1 MTPHNDISALKHRLQ
16 HLAETFSS
24 LSLSELMSAPDRDR
38 LIVCLDDLSVDMT
51 RQPLNAE
58 ILSELVSYADA
69 SGLGQKIEQL
79 FSGQA
84 VNVTENR
91 AVSHMALR
99 HPERQA
105 SEEWQALVRCADTIR
120 TEGQFTDI
128 INIGIGGSDLGPA
141 MVAQALSA
149 DITDHKLHFVG
160 NIDPSHLWDTLN
172 QCDPHRTFVIV
183 TSKTFTTA
191 ETLANA
197 SLVKRWL
204 LSHDADPSRAM
215 AGVTAAS
222 DKAEGWGMSPDLIF
236 GFDQS
241 VGGRFSL
248 WSAVGLSVMI
258 GLGADKFSQFL
269 SGAHDMDEHFRQ
281 APFSENLP
289 VLMGLIRI
297 WHRNFLNRP
306 SYALIPYHQR
316 LSRLAAWAQQLEME
330 SNGKSVTCD
339 GQPVTA
345 STAPLIWGEPGTN
358 AQHSFFQW
366 LHQGSEIH
374 PLDILVTRRPYGVPD
389 DEGWQNSHRQLV
401 INAIAQAEALALG
414 RADKAYPHKDFTGN
428 RPSVLLSW
436 DQLTPY
442 ALGRVLALY
451 EHITAV
457 CGFIWNI
464 NSFDQFGV
472 ELGKEMA
479 RDLDE
484 GKGLEK
490 FSPSALALLDSL

>member
-1 MTPHNDISALKHRLQ
+1 
-16 HLAETFSS
+16 
-24 LSLSELMSAPDRDR
+24 
-38 LIVCLDDLSVDMT
+38 
-51 RQPLNAE
+51 
-58 ILSELVSYADA
+58 
-69 SGLGQKIEQL
+69 
-79 FSGQA
+79 
-84 VNVTENR
+84 
-91 AVSHMALR
+91 
-99 HPERQA
+99 
-105 SEEWQALVRCADTIR
+105 
-120 TEGQFTDI
+120 
-128 INIGIGGSDLGPA
+128 
-141 MVAQALSA
+141 
-149 DITDHKLHFVG
+149 
-160 NIDPSHLWDTLN
+160 
-172 QCDPHRTFVIV
+172 
-183 TSKTFTTA
+183 
-191 ETLANA
+191 
-197 SLVKRWL
+197 
-204 LSHDADPSRAM
+204 
-215 AGVTAAS
+215 
-222 DKAEGWGMSPDLIF
+222 
-236 GFDQS
+236 
-241 VGGRFSL
+241 
-248 WSAVGLSVMI
+248 
-258 GLGADKFSQFL
+258 
-269 SGAHDMDEHFRQ
+269 
-281 APFSENLP
+281 
-289 VLMGLIRI
+289 MGLIRI